1 VNRQEMVT
9 NLEKFPREEIV
20 ETAERSSEI
29 ARTFPAEQAQPSQ
42 LFQSRRIVE
51 LLENPFNPV

>member
-1 VNRQEMVT
+1 MVT

-20 ETAERSSEI
+20 ETAERSIETAQS
-29 ARTFPAEQAQPSQ
+29 FPAEQTQPSQ

-51 LLENPFNPV
+51 LRENPFNPV